1 VTRLFLFFILS
12 GVFDSAFGQN
22 ILKLSVTEA
31 KEFALQNNRTVK
43 SARIDV
49 GIADKKIKEN
59 LAAGLPQVSLDAN
72 YLHQFVVPELSF
84 GPFLDLDALPDG
96 TLTGNDIRD
105 AYVDSPAIPL
115 GVEDNTTI
123 DLTVSQL
130 IFSGQ
135 YLVALKTAQIVRQLS
150 EKTLIKTEDQVKEDI
165 AVSYYVILV
174 LRENLR
180 LLNDT
185 RAALDQMYEE
195 TSGMYKEG
203 LIEETDVDQVG
214 INRSNVATLITSM
227 ESQIEIATKQ
237 FKYLLGLEF
246 GQKVELTDSLGSLVD
261 QGNLRYLSEAEFD
274 IRNSLDFQLVDIQED
289 VSERLLSLER
299 AKYYPVISAFYRHQ
313 EQTNQP
319 DFNFAVKDVVG
330 ASFSLPIFSSGIRSA
345 KVSQARFDLQKTRLG
360 KLDAEQGLTM
370 EYETARNN
378 YRTAWSNFSLNRES
392 MELSKRIYDK
402 TVIKFREGVTTSFE
416 LTQMQNQF
424 LTSESNYYSSLLDLL
439 RAKAELDRIL
449 RLN

>member
-1 VTRLFLFFILS
+1 VIRLFLFLFLIHLF
-12 GVFDSAFGQN
+12 GSAAGQEV
-22 ILKLSVTEA
+22 LKFSVSEA
-31 KEFALQNNRTVK
+31 KEFALQNNRTVE
-43 SARIDV
+43 SARIDI
-49 GIADKKIKEN
+49 GIADKKIREN
-59 LAAGLPQVSLDAN
+59 LASGLPQVSLDAN

-84 GPFLDLDALPDG
+84 GPFLDVDALPDG

-115 GVEDNTTI
+115 GVKDNTTI

-135 YLVALKTAQIVRQLS
+135 YFVALKTARIVRELS
-150 EKTLIKTEDQVKEDI
+150 DKTLIRTEDQVKEDI

-174 LRENLR
+174 LHESLR

-185 RAALDQMYEE
+185 RATLDQMYDE
-195 TSGMYKEG
+195 TAGMNKEG
-203 LIEETDVDQVG
+203 LNEETDVDQVG

-227 ESQIEIATKQ
+227 ESQIEIAMKQ

-246 GQKVELTDSLGSLVD
+246 GQEVELTDSLENLVD
-261 QGNLRYLSEAEFD
+261 EGNLRYLSENEFD
-274 IRNSLDFQLVDIQED
+274 VRNSIDYQLVDLRED

-299 AKYYPVISAFYRHQ
+299 ARYLPVISAFYRHQ

-330 ASFSLPIFSSGIRSA
+330 ASFNLPIFSSGIRSA
-345 KVSQARFDLQKTRLG
+345 KVSQARFDLQKTRLS
-360 KLDAEQGLTM
+360 KLDAEQGLIM
-370 EYETARNN
+370 EYETARNT
-378 YRTAWSNFSLNRES
+378 YQTAWSNFTLNRES
-392 MELSKRIYDK
+392 MELSKKIYER
-402 TVIKFREGVTTSFE
+402 TIIKFREGVTTSFE

-424 LTSESNYYSSLLDLL
+424 LSAESRYYNSLLDLL
-439 RAKAELDRIL
+439 RSKAGLDRLL

>member
-1 VTRLFLFFILS
+1 VIRLFLFLFLIHLF
-12 GVFDSAFGQN
+12 GSAAGQEV
-22 ILKLSVTEA
+22 LKFSVSEA
-31 KEFALQNNRTVK
+31 KEFALQNNRTVE
-43 SARIDV
+43 SARIDI
-49 GIADKKIKEN
+49 GIADKKIREN
-59 LAAGLPQVSLDAN
+59 LASGLPQVSLDAN

-84 GPFLDLDALPDG
+84 GPFLDVDALPDG

-115 GVEDNTTI
+115 GVKDNTTI

-135 YLVALKTAQIVRQLS
+135 YFVALKTARIVRELS
-150 EKTLIKTEDQVKEDI
+150 DKTLIRTEDQVKEDI

-174 LRENLR
+174 LHESLR

-185 RAALDQMYEE
+185 RATLDQMYDE
-195 TSGMYKEG
+195 TAGMNKEG
-203 LIEETDVDQVG
+203 LNEETDVDQVG

-227 ESQIEIATKQ
+227 ESQIEIAMKQ

-246 GQKVELTDSLGSLVD
+246 GQEVELTDSLENLVD
-261 QGNLRYLSEAEFD
+261 EGNLRYLSENEFD
-274 IRNSLDFQLVDIQED
+274 VRNSIDYQLVDLRED

-299 AKYYPVISAFYRHQ
+299 ARYLPVISAFYRHQ

-330 ASFSLPIFSSGIRSA
+330 ASFNLPIFSSGIRSA
-345 KVSQARFDLQKTRLG
+345 KVSQARFDLQKTRLS
-360 KLDAEQGLTM
+360 KLDAEQGLIM
-370 EYETARNN
+370 EYETAKNT
-378 YRTAWSNFSLNRES
+378 YQTAWSNFTLNRES
-392 MELSKRIYDK
+392 MELSKKIYER
-402 TVIKFREGVTTSFE
+402 TIIKFREGVTTSFE

-424 LTSESNYYSSLLDLL
+424 LSAESRYYNSLLDLL
-439 RAKAELDRIL
+439 RSKAGLDRLL